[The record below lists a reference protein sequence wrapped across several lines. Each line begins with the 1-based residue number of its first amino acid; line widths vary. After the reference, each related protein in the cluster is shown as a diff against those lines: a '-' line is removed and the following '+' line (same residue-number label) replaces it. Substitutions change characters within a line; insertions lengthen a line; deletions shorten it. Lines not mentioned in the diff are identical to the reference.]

1 MPLSTEKNQMNMRT
15 TPTWELTRMKKALGS
30 NVALFFNSE
39 EENLRLME
47 VKREL
52 KRRRQLASFRRKQK

>member
-1 MPLSTEKNQMNMRT
+1 MNMRT